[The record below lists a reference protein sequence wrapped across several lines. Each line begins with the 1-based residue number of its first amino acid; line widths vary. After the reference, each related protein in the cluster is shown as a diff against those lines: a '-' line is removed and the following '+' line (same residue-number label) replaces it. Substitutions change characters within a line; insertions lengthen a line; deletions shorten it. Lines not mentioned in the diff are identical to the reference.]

1 MRQGTTENWMIFK
14 KMLYDNCNRMRGGTF
29 PSHSRLPHLSID
41 LGKLLDP
48 FTNERQRSKSAANA
62 LNNLLGSSLYAGGVS
77 DGEDIVRN
85 LEITLRK
92 V

>member
-1 MRQGTTENWMIFK
+1 
-14 KMLYDNCNRMRGGTF
+14 MRGGTF
-29 PSHSRLPHLSID
+29 PSHFPLPHLSID

-62 LNNLLGSSLYAGGVS
+62 LNNLLGLSLYAGDQSVS

-85 LEITLRK
+85 LEITLGK